1 MGLRRRKMKLSSRL
15 ALVYTLLATVFISA
29 AMVIFYQYYSRQIFE
44 EDEDNLVQLS
54 DTVMTQVDNILDT
67 LDQVTIDV
75 MSGNIF
81 STVWEHWLTENRTY
95 ADTATLRE
103 RLVNAYK
110 NRSNIRRV
118 ALYSL
123 DGDYIC
129 TGAAQ
134 PESEDVKARA
144 EYFINNYNM
153 NQATSWVYLGET
165 EDFWDNSR
173 GVTVVSEIKPIK
185 NSDTEITGFIEVQQ
199 NSFYIK
205 DICEAT
211 INGSAVGVAVLMDD
225 TGEYFYSNMD
235 RDESYMAELSALSN
249 RYSRTLTTDR
259 EVLAIA
265 PSNYFACRVIM
276 VVERAVL
283 TAAADQMI
291 QGIIVVAVILVL
303 LNAVF
308 SQLITRMIMRPLN
321 ALVRYMEKID
331 IQNIGEKVPVRNKTP
346 ETEVLVTSFES
357 MGKRLR
363 EALTRQKKMES
374 AQNKA
379 LFDALQSTI
388 GPHFLYNSLGGIA
401 NMCEQGENEEAAD
414 ACYSLSLSLR
424 SEPENDVAGVTSGGE
439 MDDLRAS
446 LAIMK
451 SRYRQRLEYKIRT
464 DGRCTYLMIPKL
476 TYQPLVENAIKYSL
490 MERETVIVKVTTSYE
505 DGHVTVEVSDNGCGI
520 SEEAAERIR
529 SRLKEFSEEDAELYS
544 SSRVQFGGMGLGGTL
559 IRLSLFFGESFWYE
573 LLPGNEEGG
582 TSIRFGFDA

>member
-15 ALVYTLLATVFISA
+15 ALVYTLLVTVFISA

-153 NQATSWVYLGET
+153 NQATSRVYLGET

-379 LFDALQSTI
+379 LFDALQFTI

-414 ACYSLSLSLR
+414 ACYSLTEILR
-424 SEPENDVAGVTSGGE
+424 YAADYDEAEVTIGDEMEN
-439 MDDLRAS
+439 LRAY

-490 MERETVIVKVTTSYE
+490 MERETVIVKVATSYE

-544 SSRVQFGGMGLGGTL
+544 SSQVQFGGMGLGGTL
-559 IRLSLFFGESFWYE
+559 IRLSLFFGESFW
-573 LLPGNEEGG
+573 
-582 TSIRFGFDA
+582 

>member
-15 ALVYTLLATVFISA
+15 ALVYTLLVTVFISA

-153 NQATSWVYLGET
+153 NQATSRVYLGET

-249 RYSRTLTTDR
+249 RYSRTL
-259 EVLAIA
+259 
-265 PSNYFACRVIM
+265 M
-276 VVERAVL
+276 
-283 TAAADQMI
+283 
-291 QGIIVVAVILVL
+291 
-303 LNAVF
+303 
-308 SQLITRMIMRPLN
+308 
-321 ALVRYMEKID
+321 
-331 IQNIGEKVPVRNKTP
+331 
-346 ETEVLVTSFES
+346 
-357 MGKRLR
+357 
-363 EALTRQKKMES
+363 
-374 AQNKA
+374 
-379 LFDALQSTI
+379 
-388 GPHFLYNSLGGIA
+388 
-401 NMCEQGENEEAAD
+401 
-414 ACYSLSLSLR
+414 
-424 SEPENDVAGVTSGGE
+424 
-439 MDDLRAS
+439 
-446 LAIMK
+446 
-451 SRYRQRLEYKIRT
+451 
-464 DGRCTYLMIPKL
+464 
-476 TYQPLVENAIKYSL
+476 
-490 MERETVIVKVTTSYE
+490 
-505 DGHVTVEVSDNGCGI
+505 
-520 SEEAAERIR
+520 
-529 SRLKEFSEEDAELYS
+529 
-544 SSRVQFGGMGLGGTL
+544 
-559 IRLSLFFGESFWYE
+559 
-573 LLPGNEEGG
+573 
-582 TSIRFGFDA
+582 